1 MIGTEASD
9 NAFVACAGQ
18 VLLLCPDSLPS
29 LALRTWEEQ
38 RDLLISKYEDALW
51 LALAQ
56 RKSQGFA
63 RSQRRNSG
71 VPLPR
76 QLLKQKK
83 MSMLNEYVERENVM
97 ISLLSQTTPSSGPGK
112 LLDDLSHQDHQRL
125 HKFERILIEMFF
137 CSEIGVILI
146 FFEAMSFLI
155 KFIR

>member
-1 MIGTEASD
+1 
-9 NAFVACAGQ
+9 
-18 VLLLCPDSLPS
+18 
-29 LALRTWEEQ
+29 
-38 RDLLISKYEDALW
+38 
-51 LALAQ
+51 
-56 RKSQGFA
+56 
-63 RSQRRNSG
+63 
-71 VPLPR
+71 
-76 QLLKQKK
+76 